1 MSHGVGRV
9 SLVMMGA
16 HRCCRVRAGNRG
28 EKGRGGLWQN
38 IAQGLEVEWFCTV
51 LYDLGTRAH

>member
-1 MSHGVGRV
+1 
-9 SLVMMGA
+9 MMGA